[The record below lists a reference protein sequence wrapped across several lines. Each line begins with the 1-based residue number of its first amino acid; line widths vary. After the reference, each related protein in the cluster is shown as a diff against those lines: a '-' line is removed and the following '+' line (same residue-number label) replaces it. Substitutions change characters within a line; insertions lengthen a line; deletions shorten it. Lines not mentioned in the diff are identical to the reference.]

1 MASTKVRGITIELNA
16 DATGITKALK
26 SVNSEIN
33 STQKQL
39 KDVDRLLKLDPT
51 NTQLLEQKQ
60 RLLKDAVG
68 ETKDKLETLKQAQEE
83 VGKTLKETGEG
94 QAQYDALTREI
105 ISCEKELENLEKQA
119 SQSNIALQKIGAVGE
134 KMKDVGGK
142 ISGAGEKLMPLTV
155 GIAGVGAAVVKT
167 TADFDSSMSKVAA
180 VSGAT
185 GDEFDALRAKAR
197 EMGETTKFTAAD
209 SAEAMNYMAMAG
221 WKTEQ
226 MLGGISGV
234 MNLAAASGEDLATT
248 SDIVTDALTAFGMKA
263 EDSSHFADILA
274 SASSNANTNVSM
286 MGESFKYAAPV
297 AGALGYSAEDVAV
310 ALGLMANSGIKA
322 SQAGTSLRNIFNR
335 MAKPTKESQA
345 AMDRL
350 GISLSD
356 GAGNMYSFRQI
367 MEQMRKSMG
376 NINMPIEKF
385 QEEVAELDDAL
396 DNGEITEKAYTSAM
410 EELARE
416 AYGAEGAE
424 KARAAAMLGGTRA
437 MSGLLAITNASEE
450 DYNKLTQAIDN
461 SSQAFARTKDGVV
474 PLNEALASGAEI
486 LETYEGTAASMA
498 ATMQDNAAGQ
508 FEILKS
514 QIMELAISFGD
525 LLMPVIRDFISYAQ
539 GIMDKLNGMDDD
551 TRKLIITVLAMVAA
565 AGPLLIIIG
574 KVISG
579 VGTLMTVIGGLSA
592 PILAIVAVIAVLVA
606 AFVNLWKTNDEFRNK
621 ILTTWGEL
629 KQKFDEF
636 GQGIVD
642 RLNEMGFEFKDFSEV
657 VKAVWNSLCDFLG
670 PVFTN
675 TFDAIAAVLEGVLD
689 VMMGTFDFWVGLF
702 TGDWDKMWRGVKE
715 TFEGIW
721 TAISGI
727 FKSKMNIISNGINTV
742 IKGINAVGRNNGVSI
757 PLIPM
762 LADGGVLSAGSAI
775 VGEAGPELLTMSG
788 GRAIVQPL
796 TNNTTNHYA
805 GATNNFYI
813 QSSDPE
819 RVAEEVSTIL
829 NNQMQR
835 LQGAWA

>member
-39 KDVDRLLKLDPT
+39 KDVDRLLKLDPG
-51 NTQLLEQKQ
+51 NTELLEQKQ
-60 RLLKDAVG
+60 RLLKEAVG

-94 QAQYDALTREI
+94 QEQYDALTREI
-105 ISCEKELENLEKQA
+105 VSCEKELENLEKQA
-119 SQSNIALQKIGAVGE
+119 EHSNIALQKIGAVGE

-498 ATMQDNAAGQ
+498 AVMQDNAAGQ
-508 FEILKS
+508 FEKLKS
-514 QIMELAISFGD
+514 QIQELAISFGD
-525 LLMPVIRDFISYAQ
+525 LLMPIIRDFISYAQ

-742 IKGINAVGRNNGVSI
+742 IKGINAASQGGVNI

-796 TNNTTNHYA
+796 GGNTTNHYA

-813 QSSDPE
+813 QSSNPE
-819 RVAEEVSTIL
+819 QVAEEVSTIL